1 VLNAGE
7 PELSG
12 LNEIQGGP
20 PGGLTLVDAG
30 SRHKVMMM
38 VRGDYY
44 RWMYRGGR
52 PNAWARWQNTLSAW
66 LHARGV
72 MPRRLVTLEVPGRVS
87 GRTVALPLVLT
98 ELDGERYLV
107 SMLGERVNWVAN
119 VRANDHHA
127 TLRHGVVEAV
137 RLQEVPVEQRA
148 RVIQRYVHVAPGG
161 RPHIPID
168 RHAPLEAFTAVAADT
183 PVFRIAAST
192 PRTILT
198 PTSRPSPDTTPT
210 PPATR

>member
-1 VLNAGE
+1 
-7 PELSG
+7 
-12 LNEIQGGP
+12 
-20 PGGLTLVDAG
+20 
-30 SRHKVMMM
+30 MMM
-38 VRGDYY
+38 ARGDYY

-52 PNAWARWQNTLSAW
+52 PNAWARWQNTLSPW

-119 VRANDHHA
+119 VRANGHRA
-127 TLRHGVVEAV
+127 TLRHGTVETV
-137 RLQEVPVEQRA
+137 RLEEVPVGQRPQ
-148 RVIQRYVHVAPGG
+148 VIQRYVQVAPGG
-161 RPHIPID
+161 RPHIPVD
-168 RHAPLEAFTAVAADT
+168 RHAPLEAFTAVAVGT
-183 PVFRIAAST
+183 PVFRVAAST
-192 PRTILT
+192 PQATS
-198 PTSRPSPDTTPT
+198 TSRPSPDTTPT

>member
-1 VLNAGE
+1 
-7 PELSG
+7 
-12 LNEIQGGP
+12 
-20 PGGLTLVDAG
+20 
-30 SRHKVMMM
+30 MMA
-38 VRGDYY
+38 RGDYH

-87 GRTVALPLVLT
+87 GRAVDLPLVLT

-119 VRANDHHA
+119 VRANDHLA

-137 RLQEVPVEQRA
+137 RLEEVPVEERP
-148 RVIQRYVHVAPGG
+148 RVIQRYVQVAPGA
-161 RPHIPID
+161 RAHIPVD
-168 RHAPLEAFTAVAADT
+168 PHSPLEAFNAVAAGT
-183 PVFRIAAST
+183 PVFHVR
-192 PRTILT
+192 T
-198 PTSRPSPDTTPT
+198 PTERP
-210 PPATR
+210 